1 VAYAQISVKHGTVTN
16 ACVSRIE
23 PALPEKPQR
32 KEVNIMK
39 RFFLA
44 SAGILALG
52 GVANASGW
60 PPMLQK
66 NGQELYAAPLAVQ
79 VSNVRGNSSTTVV
92 QQNNSATVRGNN
104 GTNPVLRQD
113 NFATAR
119 GNNGTNTIIQ
129 RNNSSLPPGSFQG
142 FSGMPR

>member
-1 VAYAQISVKHGTVTN
+1 
-16 ACVSRIE
+16 
-23 PALPEKPQR
+23 
-32 KEVNIMK
+32 MK
-39 RFFLA
+39 RIFLA
-44 SAGILALG
+44 SAGILALS

-60 PPMLQK
+60 SPLLQK
-66 NGQELYAAPLAVQ
+66 NGHDLYAAPLAVK